1 MFLILYLPMAGVMI
15 SALTLGVGLYKIQ
28 WNYVKIFWTLG
39 SAPFEMDSSGTTKT
53 KEKVKCFS
61 RRMFIP
67 GCSTCKL
74 ITSQEKERR
83 ILELVQKIKSLA
95 TMLADLSSNPET
107 YLEGA
112 NQLLL
117 LSSDLQT
124 CGLKVKCWYFAL
136 EVKCFLYCLCVCLCV
151 S

>member
-1 MFLILYLPMAGVMI
+1 MFVL
-15 SALTLGVGLYKIQ
+15 
-28 WNYVKIFWTLG
+28 
-39 SAPFEMDSSGTTKT
+39 
-53 KEKVKCFS
+53 
-61 RRMFIP
+61 

-83 ILELVQKIKSLA
+83 VIELVKKIKSLA
-95 TMLADLSSNPET
+95 TMLAELSLNPEA

-112 NQLLL
+112 NQLLD

-124 CGLKVKCWYFAL
+124 CGLKVKCLYFAL
-136 EVKCFLYCLCVCLCV
+136 EVKCFLYCLCMCLCV